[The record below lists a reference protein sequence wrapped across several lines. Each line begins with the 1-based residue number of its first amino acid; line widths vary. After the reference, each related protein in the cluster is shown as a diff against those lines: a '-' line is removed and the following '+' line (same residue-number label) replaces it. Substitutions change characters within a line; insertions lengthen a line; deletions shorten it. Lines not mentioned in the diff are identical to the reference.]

1 VPDNS
6 NRVAECRRLAT
17 EARRILPRPLQQ
29 PSPPRW
35 TTVVSAESARRA
47 ARRRITGDTVRIEDA
62 IARHKGEADGVT
74 RNFEKLSADEKRDLL
89 LFVGSL

>member
-1 VPDNS
+1 MHN
-6 NRVAECRRLAT
+6 
-17 EARRILPRPLQQ
+17 
-29 PSPPRW
+29 
-35 TTVVSAESARRA
+35 
-47 ARRRITGDTVRIEDA
+47 GDTVRIEDA